1 MNTLYVFLLIPA
13 IIIVDTSYSLTDRFE
28 YYVNELIKSL
38 RESGPTIHNVFY
50 LTLPFFN
57 KINDVI

>member
-1 MNTLYVFLLIPA
+1 MNTLHGFLLIPA
-13 IIIVDTSYSLTDRFE
+13 IIIVDSYSLTTGRFE
-28 YYVNELIKSL
+28 YYMNELIKSL
-38 RESGPTIHNVFY
+38 RESGHTIHNVFY

>member
-13 IIIVDTSYSLTDRFE
+13 ITIVDRFE

-38 RESGPTIHNVFY
+38 RKVVTPYIISSI
-50 LTLPFFN
+50 
-57 KINDVI
+57 

>member
-13 IIIVDTSYSLTDRFE
+13 IITVDSYSLTRGRFE

-38 RESGPTIHNVFY
+38 QESGHTIHNGY
-50 LTLPFFN
+50 NPFKALFN
-57 KINDVI
+57 VAFL